1 MAMTTEALEIDL
13 ESFADQLDSAFVI
26 DVRDPAEYLA
36 GHVPGAVLLPLATLL
51 ARITDLPRDRTVF
64 VICAAGT
71 RSLAAAK
78 TLAVAGIDALS
89 VAGGT
94 TAWIRSHR
102 PVSIGRSAA

>member
-1 MAMTTEALEIDL
+1 MAAPLEIDL
-13 ESFADQLDSAFVI
+13 DSFAERIESGIVI

-36 GHVPGAVLLPLATLL
+36 GHVPGAVGVPLTTLL
-51 ARITDLPRDRTVF
+51 THIPDLPRDRTVF
-64 VICAAGT
+64 VLCAGGT
-71 RSLAAAK
+71 RSLWAAR